1 MSKKKSKGVSA
12 ITSGSIMF
20 MIMLSVLSPLLFY
33 VADIDN
39 LYDDVLAERKE
50 SDVYR
55 NIESISIGTSTA
67 ALRFSFPN
75 GYRVYMVSLLS
86 PFFVCVLSRGSL

>member
-55 NIESISIGTSTA
+55 SLGTAVAISKRT
-67 ALRFSFPN
+67 
-75 GYRVYMVSLLS
+75 
-86 PFFVCVLSRGSL
+86 

>member
-1 MSKKKSKGVSA
+1 
-12 ITSGSIMF
+12 MF

-55 NIESISIGTSTA
+55 NIESINIDII
-67 ALRFSFPN
+67 L
-75 GYRVYMVSLLS
+75 YIRVNNLS
-86 PFFVCVLSRGSL
+86 